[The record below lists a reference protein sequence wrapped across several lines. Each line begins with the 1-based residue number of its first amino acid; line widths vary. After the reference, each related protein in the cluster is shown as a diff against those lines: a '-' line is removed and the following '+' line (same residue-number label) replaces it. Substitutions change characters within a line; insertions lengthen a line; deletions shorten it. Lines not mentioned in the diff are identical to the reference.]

1 MGDDDSLFDR
11 ARRAVAGPTPAERAA
26 ELDDR
31 ADDDPSALD
40 DDDVEDL
47 IDLLDADDPEAV
59 TDALHALGSLVR
71 ARLGSVEPAV
81 PAVFAGLSE
90 RPASEWTSTTLGD
103 ASQSF
108 MHDLSRGEILLHVAR
123 SNPAALDPVV
133 DDLADRFAAGTLEPR
148 TIFALAYAVAAAPDR
163 VDVDPSSLAGL
174 VAENLRQA
182 VESAVVSDDD
192 GWMDLGLPLQPMP
205 TRGYIDLLDRFDD
218 DALDADVVADARD
231 ALETASRLSDDEET
245 VAAAEEALPDG

>member
-40 DDDVEDL
+40 DDDVEEL
-47 IDLLDADDPEAV
+47 IDLLDADDLEAV

-71 ARLGSVEPAV
+71 ARPGSVEPAV

-163 VDVDPSSLAGL
+163 VDVDPSSIAGL
-174 VAENLRQA
+174 VADNLRET
-182 VESAVVSDDD
+182 VESAAESDDG
-192 GWMDLGLPLQPMP
+192 GWTELSLQPMP

>member
-31 ADDDPSALD
+31 ADEEPASIDGN
-40 DDDVEDL
+40 DVEDL

-59 TDALHALGSLVR
+59 GTALDALGSLAR
-71 ARLGSVEPAV
+71 ARPGAVEPAV
-81 PAVFAGLSE
+81 QAVFAGLSE
-90 RPASEWTSTTLGD
+90 RPASEWTGTTLGD
-103 ASQSF
+103 ASPSF
-108 MHDLSRGEILLHVAR
+108 MRDLSRGEILLLVAR

-133 DDLADRFAAGTLEPR
+133 DDLADRFAEGTLEPR
-148 TIFALAYAVAAAPDR
+148 SIFALAYAVAAAPDR
-163 VDVDPSSLAGL
+163 VDIDPSSIAGV
-174 VAENLRQA
+174 VADNLREA
-182 VESAVVSDDD
+182 VESAVASADD

-205 TRGYIDLLDRFDD
+205 TRGYIDLLDSFDA
-218 DALDADVVADARD
+218 DALDDDTVADVRD
-231 ALETASRLSDDEET
+231 ALETASRLSDDEEI

>member
-1 MGDDDSLFDR
+1 MSDDDSLFDR

-31 ADDDPSALD
+31 ADGDPSALD
-40 DDDVEDL
+40 DDNVEDL

-71 ARLGSVEPAV
+71 ARPGSVEPAV

-90 RPASEWTSTTLGD
+90 RPASEWTGTTLGD

-108 MHDLSRGEILLHVAR
+108 MHDLSRGEVLLHVAR

-163 VDVDPSSLAGL
+163 VDVDPSSVAGL
-174 VAENLRQA
+174 VADNLQET
-182 VESAVVSDDD
+182 VESAAESDDE
-192 GWMDLGLPLQPMP
+192 GWTELSLQPMP

-218 DALDADVVADARD
+218 DALGADAVADVRD
-231 ALETASRLSDDEET
+231 ALETVSRLSHDEET